1 MHNLGPIHFEMRA
14 MLDMV
19 MDKVFLYTC
28 YSLQATSDCGGI
40 DRPLSDIYCH
50 YYKISFVMPY

>member
-19 MDKVFLYTC
+19 MDKVL
-28 YSLQATSDCGGI
+28 SLHMLQATSDCGGI

-50 YYKISFVMPY
+50 YSKISFVMPY